1 VPCLCPPSRPWQ
13 LDASSFDGQ
22 ALHEYPTHTYN
33 VFTEPGACDYQ
44 STPYTWTNTHADPG
58 LSSAYS
64 HINVA
69 DGQSLGRGPE
79 FYNNMAAPNN
89 CVGGSETSCPNTA
102 PVQPPAPAHWYA
114 NGHNISIAD
123 GQSLGRGP
131 EFYNNMAAPNNC
143 IGGSETS
150 CPNTAP
156 VQPPAPAHWYAN
168 GHNISIADGQ
178 SLRGAEFYNNQ
189 AAPHNCVGGGEA
201 TGCSP
206 PGFPVPRGPEFYNCQ
221 SCTAGDAVGNG
232 IEMTPA
238 KELALPA
245 AFPAAAAT
253 EQGAASE
260 AKAHKANPGHLLLSC
275 HAFTL
280 AAIDSVLS
288 ADFDKFDDKVTANA
302 EAVTPVGAALLRQHV
317 FSK

>member
-1 VPCLCPPSRPWQ
+1 MPCLCPPSRPWQ

-123 GQSLGRGP
+123 GQSL
-131 EFYNNMAAPNNC
+131 
-143 IGGSETS
+143 
-150 CPNTAP
+150 
-156 VQPPAPAHWYAN
+156 
-168 GHNISIADGQ
+168 
-178 SLRGAEFYNNQ
+178 RGAEFYNNQ

-238 KELALPA
+238 KELALPPALSA
-245 AFPAAAAT
+245 ADAT

-280 AAIDSVLS
+280 AAIDSVLN

-302 EAVTPVGAALLRQHV
+302 EAVTPVGAAMLRQHV